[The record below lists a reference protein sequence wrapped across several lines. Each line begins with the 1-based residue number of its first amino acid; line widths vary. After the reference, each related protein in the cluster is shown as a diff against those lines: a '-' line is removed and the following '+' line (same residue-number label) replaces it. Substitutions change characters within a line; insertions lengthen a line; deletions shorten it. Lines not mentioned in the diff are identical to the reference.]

1 VQSIALTPYDPEAG
15 SEGSE
20 GEWKASSVAQLLAR
34 LLGTNEAET
43 FACDDFCKRGSLCAA
58 FVIALYQLVG
68 PYPVRSLRAG
78 SFNSRPAA
86 ATARLAVF
94 MLARIAAFEPK
105 WDSVKRRSQAR
116 PSPSAG
122 QYAPVL

>member
-1 VQSIALTPYDPEAG
+1 MLNTCDGRRRDYPSCEVFYYCRALIIG
-15 SEGSE
+15 SLNEC
-20 GEWKASSVAQLLAR
+20 
-34 LLGTNEAET
+34 EAET

-58 FVIALYQLVG
+58 FVIALYELVG

-94 MLARIAAFEPK
+94 MLARRAAFEPK
-105 WDSVKRRSQAR
+105 WDSVKRRS
-116 PSPSAG
+116 
-122 QYAPVL
+122 